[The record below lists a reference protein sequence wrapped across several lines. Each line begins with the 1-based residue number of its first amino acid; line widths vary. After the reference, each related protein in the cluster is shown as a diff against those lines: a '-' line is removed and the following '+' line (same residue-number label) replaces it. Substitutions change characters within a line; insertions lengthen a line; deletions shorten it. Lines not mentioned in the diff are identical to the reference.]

1 MFLKSKQ
8 IIHLI
13 TTIERGGAEKQLLT
27 LVQEQVRA
35 GLRVTIVP
43 LKGRFELH
51 DELEKAGAVVAVDYA
66 SKKLLG
72 QIIALRKFVNRINDE
87 PAVIHAHLPRAEII
101 AFLTSGDI
109 PYLVSRHNT
118 EAFFPAAP
126 RILSDGLSKLVLFK
140 AKACIA
146 ISPAVEE
153 FLRKGHELN
162 PSTKISMIPYGFSLK
177 NDMNP
182 IKLEEIRKQF
192 NKPDSFIVGTIGRL
206 TKQKDYPTLL
216 KAFCEVVRIYP
227 TACLIIIGEGEL
239 AEELKQYARE
249 LRIDRN
255 IVWIGKT
262 EFVNEYLSVMSV
274 FVLSSI
280 YEGFG
285 LVLLEAMQMHVPI
298 VASRNSAIPDVLGEE
313 HPGLVDT
320 GDVQEFA
327 KKILK
332 YSMPEENKGL
342 KEIQNRR
349 LMLFTPEI
357 MSKRISDLYEKILFT
372 KPKN

>member
-1 MFLKSKQ
+1 LKNKK

-35 GLRVTIVP
+35 GICVTVIP
-43 LKGRFELH
+43 LKGRLELQ
-51 DELEKAGAVVAVDYA
+51 DEFEKAGAAVAINYA
-66 SKKLLG
+66 NKKLLV
-72 QIIALRKFVNRINDE
+72 QMFRLRKFFNHLNDE
-87 PAVIHAHLPRAEII
+87 MAVIHAHLPRAEIM
-101 AFLTSGDI
+101 AFLTSVDV

-126 RILSDGLSKLVLFK
+126 RILSNGLSKLILLN
-140 AKACIA
+140 AKACVA
-146 ISPAVEE
+146 ISPAVDE
-153 FLRKGHELN
+153 FLRKGSELN
-162 PSTKISMIPYGFSLK
+162 ASTKISIIPYGFGPRKDLDQ
-177 NDMNP
+177 N
-182 IKLEEIRKQF
+182 KLEEIRKEF
-192 NKPDSFIVGTIGRL
+192 NKPGSIVIGTVGRL

-216 KAFCEVVRIYP
+216 KAFCEVVRIIPNAY
-227 TACLIIIGEGEL
+227 LLIIGEGEL
-239 AEELKQYARE
+239 KEELIQYSRE
-249 LRIDRN
+249 LRIDQN

-298 VASRNSAIPDVLGEE
+298 VASRNSAIPDVLGAE
-313 HPGLVDT
+313 HPGLVTT

-327 KKILK
+327 NKILK
-332 YSMPEENKGL
+332 FCIPEEKKVI
-342 KEIQNRR
+342 KEFQDRR

-357 MSKRISDLYEKILFT
+357 MSKRINDLYEKILFT
-372 KPKN
+372 KSKN